1 MPKLKSSK
9 KRLLQNHNARARNR
23 SAMSALRSSIKA
35 VRGAADQSAGQ
46 EALPRAYRLIDKT
59 VKKGILRR
67 NTGSRYK
74 SRLAKFVSRM
84 D

>member
-9 KRLLQNHNARARNR
+9 KRVLQNQKARLRNR
-23 SAMSALRSSIKA
+23 SAMSAMRTSMKA
-35 VRGAADQSAGQ
+35 VRQAPDQSAATA
-46 EALPRAYRLIDKT
+46 ALPRAVSLIDKT
-59 VKKGILRR
+59 VKKGVLHR

-84 D
+84 G